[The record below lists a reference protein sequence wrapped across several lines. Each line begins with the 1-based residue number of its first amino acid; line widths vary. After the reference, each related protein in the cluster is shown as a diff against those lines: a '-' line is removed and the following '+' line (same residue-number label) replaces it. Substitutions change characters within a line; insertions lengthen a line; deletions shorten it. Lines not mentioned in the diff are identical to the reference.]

1 MAVLYGL
8 PVILGLTTESV
19 RSSAYKSIWPCRATF
34 PNSGP
39 ASVPVNKLTVSG
51 DLQLWQGVGTGAPIV
66 MVTVSPALGSLDELE
81 TLTQSTLRDQV
92 PSQDGGAAVAV
103 VEPPQP
109 AHNKSAHKIK
119 AHFSVSRAITFSGS
133 RLVLLFQ

>member
-1 MAVLYGL
+1 
-8 PVILGLTTESV
+8 
-19 RSSAYKSIWPCRATF
+19 
-34 PNSGP
+34 
-39 ASVPVNKLTVSG
+39 VNKLTVSA

-66 MVTVSPALGSLDELE
+66 MVTVSPALGSLDEPE
-81 TLTQSTLRDQV
+81 TLTQSTLPDQV
-92 PSQDGGAAVAV
+92 PSQDAGAAVAV

-133 RLVLLFQ
+133 RLVILFQT